1 MKSSNEI
8 ETRIRQKLGEELD
21 KRLKLAGARLP
32 SHCVHNRRHSLDS
45 RKHVDGEPNS
55 AYNIIDTPT
64 GQTIGLCMLGSEDP
78 ESWAG
83 TICEDPID
91 AQRCPY
97 FVSLQTKEDVIQKFN
112 EQIADVTWLE
122 QSLPEVASLAW
133 VLERPVKVSWWA
145 KLKAALFR
153 VKIEPQ
159 TKADLTKLLPSGD
172 HETLSS

>member
-21 KRLKLAGARLP
+21 RRLKLAGSRLP

-55 AYNIIDTPT
+55 AYNTIDTHR

-78 ESWAG
+78 ESWDG
-83 TICEDPID
+83 TICEDPVD

-97 FVSLQTKEDVIQKFN
+97 FVSLQTKEGVIKEFY

-133 VLERPVKVSWWA
+133 VLESSVKISWWT
-145 KLKAALFR
+145 KVKAAFLK

-159 TKADLTKLLPSGD
+159 TRADLTKLLPAGD